1 MLAEYCAACYALPS
15 PFALPPAPPVPP
27 APAAPSAPPSP
38 GPRSPPPPPTADA
51 SPADEEEAAREAAQ
65 RMLDAYGA
73 PPAATQELSGLIA
86 MVDLADAACVRDYS
100 HLTYFA
106 QQAGAA
112 GLVLL
117 NEDEQL
123 RTLAPR
129 VVPFEV

>member
-1 MLAEYCAACYALPS
+1 
-15 PFALPPAPPVPP
+15 
-27 APAAPSAPPSP
+27 
-38 GPRSPPPPPTADA
+38 
-51 SPADEEEAAREAAQ
+51 
-65 RMLDAYGA
+65 MLDAYGP
-73 PPAATQELSGLIA
+73 PPAATQQLSGLIA

-123 RTLAPR
+123 RTLTPR
-129 VVPFEV
+129 AVPFEVCPSPPILAAYYLLPDTNYYSLWATLTALSR

>member
-1 MLAEYCAACYALPS
+1 
-15 PFALPPAPPVPP
+15 
-27 APAAPSAPPSP
+27 
-38 GPRSPPPPPTADA
+38 
-51 SPADEEEAAREAAQ
+51 
-65 RMLDAYGA
+65 MLDAYGP
-73 PPAATQELSGLIA
+73 PPAATQQLSGLIA

-123 RTLAPR
+123 RTLTPR
-129 VVPFEV
+129 AVPFEV